1 MRAKSIYVQQ
11 RNQKNAF
18 SEAGK
23 KQRKIAQITRN
34 QLITATDLVL
44 QPKVLE
50 RSGVLIFSRK
60 PKTVL
65 PEFMEITDLR
75 AA

>member
-1 MRAKSIYVQQ
+1 MRAKSIYVQ
-11 RNQKNAF
+11 RMNRKMHFRKLPKN
-18 SEAGK
+18 
-23 KQRKIAQITRN
+23 RKIVQITRN
-34 QLITATDLVL
+34 HIITATDLLL
-44 QPKVLE
+44 QPKMLK

-60 PKTVL
+60 TKTVL